1 MENYGLNQQVAGMS
15 LPQYMAHI
23 LEENENQ
30 RMEIDRVKM
39 ANNIL
44 KQMNNHSRL
53 QIDSVKLDYKKDDIE
68 LKKREMSIRE
78 HEFELK
84 NNSKQKE

>member
-1 MENYGLNQQVAGMS
+1 MDFGLNQQVGGMS

-30 RMEIDRVKM
+30 RMEIERVKM

-68 LKKREMSIRE
+68 LKKREMLIRE